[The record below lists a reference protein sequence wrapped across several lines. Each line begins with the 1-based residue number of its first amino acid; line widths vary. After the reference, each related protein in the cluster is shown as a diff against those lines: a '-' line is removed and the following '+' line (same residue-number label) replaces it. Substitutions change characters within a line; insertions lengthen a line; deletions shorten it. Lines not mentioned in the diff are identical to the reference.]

1 MRWKA
6 LSQFS
11 LLAFMLSGCA
21 SDGTAIQVA
30 PLPQVD
36 NQVVLQEAW
45 ETQIGKGVGNYFS
58 RLSPVY
64 AYDKF
69 YVAAREGEIA
79 ALDLTTGK
87 EIWSIHLG
95 EEKPALLSGGLTAAY
110 DKIFVGSETGYLIA
124 LDAETGEQVWET
136 NVSGELLSRPLAD
149 ENLIVVNTS
158 RGELAAFNA
167 ETGDEKW
174 RISGDVPN
182 LTLRGDSSPVSTSG
196 GVFWGMAN
204 GRLGAAL
211 LENGNLIWQQVIAS
225 PKGATEIDRL
235 VDVDATPVIADYLL
249 YAIGYNGYLVAIDL
263 RSGQAVWKREYS
275 SSTDFTVSGNTIILK
290 TDKDH
295 VIAVD
300 GRSGTKLWENAEL
313 AYRELT
319 SPVRV
324 DDEIIVGDAEGYL
337 HWIDINTGEFVA
349 QRKINSSGIASA
361 PIDVDDALLVVTRNG
376 DITKL
381 NKQ

>member
-21 SDGTAIQVA
+21 SDGSARQVA
-30 PLPQVD
+30 SLPKVD
-36 NQVVLQEAW
+36 NQIVLQKTW
-45 ETQIGKGVGNYFS
+45 ETQVGKGVGKYFS

-69 YVAAREGEIA
+69 YVAARRGDVA
-79 ALDLTTGK
+79 ALDLATGK
-87 EIWSIHLG
+87 KIWSINLG
-95 EEKPALLSGGLTAAY
+95 AKKPALLSGGLTAAY
-110 DKIFVGSETGYLIA
+110 NKIFVGTETGYLIA
-124 LDAETGEQVWET
+124 LDAETGEQIWET

-167 ETGDEKW
+167 QTGDEKW

-182 LTLRGDSSPVSTSG
+182 LTLRGDSSPVSISG

-211 LENGNLIWQQVIAS
+211 LNSGNLIWQQVIAT
-225 PKGATEIDRL
+225 PRGATEIDRL

-263 RSGQAVWKREYS
+263 RSGQIVWKREYS
-275 SSTDFTVSGNTIILK
+275 SSTDFTVSGFTIILK

-295 VIAVD
+295 IVAVD
-300 GRSGTKLWENAEL
+300 SRSGMKLWENT
-313 AYRELT
+313 ELT
-319 SPVRV
+319 YRDLTAPVRI
-324 DDEIIVGDAEGYL
+324 DNEILVGDAEGYL
-337 HWIDINTGEFVA
+337 HWIDISTGEFVA
-349 QRKINSSGIASA
+349 QRKINGSGIASA
-361 PIDVDDALLVVTRNG
+361 PVEVDDALIVVTRNG

-381 NKQ
+381 NKE

>member
-21 SDGTAIQVA
+21 SDGSARQVA
-30 PLPQVD
+30 SLPQVN
-36 NQVVLQEAW
+36 NQIVFQKAW
-45 ETQIGKGVGNYFS
+45 ETQVGKGIGKYFS

-64 AYDKF
+64 AYDKL
-69 YVAAREGEIA
+69 YVAARNGEIA
-79 ALDLTTGK
+79 ALDLETGK
-87 EIWSIHLG
+87 KTWSIDLG
-95 EEKPALLSGGLTAAY
+95 DKKPALLSGGLTAAY
-110 DKIFVGSETGYLIA
+110 DKIFVGTEAGYLIA
-124 LDAETGEQVWET
+124 LDAKTGQQIWET

-149 ENLIVVNTS
+149 QNLVIVNTS

-167 ETGDEKW
+167 QTGDEKW

-204 GRLGAAL
+204 GRLAAAL
-211 LENGNLIWQQVIAS
+211 LESGNLIWQQVIAS

-263 RSGQAVWKREYS
+263 RSGQVVWKREYS
-275 SSTDFTVSGNTIILK
+275 SSTDFAVSGNTIILK

-300 GRSGTKLWENAEL
+300 GRSGTKLWENTEL
-313 AYRELT
+313 TYRELT
-319 SPVRV
+319 APIRV
-324 DDEIIVGDAEGYL
+324 DDEILVGDAEGYL
-337 HWIDINTGEFVA
+337 HWIDLNTGEFVA
-349 QRKINSSGIASA
+349 QRKIHASGIAS
-361 PIDVDDALLVVTRNG
+361 PPLEVDDALIVVTRNG

-381 NKQ
+381 NKS